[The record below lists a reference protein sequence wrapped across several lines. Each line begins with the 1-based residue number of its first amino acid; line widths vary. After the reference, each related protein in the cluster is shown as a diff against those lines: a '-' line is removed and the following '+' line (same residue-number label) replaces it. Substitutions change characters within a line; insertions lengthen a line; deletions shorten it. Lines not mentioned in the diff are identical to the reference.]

1 MTTKLYRSE
10 IDKMLGG
17 VCGGLG
23 RYLGID
29 PTIVRLFFVLLTV
42 ANGVGVFIYFV
53 LWLIVPGEDQA
64 EGTTVEETIRA
75 SADEIAERARALGDE
90 VRVAAQGPH
99 PQAGVLIGALLI
111 VLGVMFLLQNLSVPW
126 LWWLKLDVLWP
137 ALLVLGGV
145 LLLRRRT

>member
-90 VRVAAQGPH
+90 VRVAAQGPPSSGRCAH
-99 PQAGVLIGALLI
+99 RSPPDRVG
-111 VLGVMFLLQNLSVPW
+111 S
-126 LWWLKLDVLWP
+126 DVL
-137 ALLVLGGV
+137 AAESERSLAVV
-145 LLLRRRT
+145 VEA